1 MHDFQSG
8 TGIRYQQC
16 TQLPSGMFPSVNST
30 SPNVQYPKQ
39 NVIKCTISQVEPY
52 QMYNIPN
59 RTLSNV
65 QYPKQNV
72 IKCTISQVERYQINN
87 IPNRTLPKC
96 TIFQVR
102 CPNTIKNVRH
112 LFCFSNYWRLGF
124 NLSANT
130 YLRKCRLGI
139 CQMGNAKV
147 VVIIIY

>member
-1 MHDFQSG
+1 M
-8 TGIRYQQC
+8 
-16 TQLPSGMFPSVNST
+16 
-30 SPNVQYPKQ
+30 
-39 NVIKCTISQVEPY
+39 KCS
-52 QMYNIPN
+52 
-59 RTLSNV
+59 
-65 QYPKQNV
+65 
-72 IKCTISQVERYQINN
+72 ISQVERYQINN

-147 VVIIIY
+147 VVIIIYWILFQATTQCIRGVIQLIINVMLISELLIWTRIYTMLGQFLVSETSFNPWVSPE